1 LQLARSILIFTR
13 GRAVHIGAL
22 LILIHVSAASLRGA
36 TTIDSV
42 PISLR
47 PVRVLVAD
55 GLANASI
62 RSSSSLT
69 IRDAN
74 YSGLAK
80 VSPLSSEVSL
90 RALDGSLIVGEQTW
104 PQNDVYVESK
114 DGVVVLMTDS
124 GQDTP
129 IETTFAGRLR
139 VISDGQ
145 LQIINEVD
153 LEDYVSSV
161 VGSEIWPNFEVE
173 AFRVQAIVT
182 RTYVLY
188 HMLRRSNT
196 LYDVAATQG
205 SQVYRGI
212 RTDAVGRTAAEAA
225 EYTKGL
231 VCAWRE
237 EGHDRIFCT
246 YYSAAC
252 GGMSQSAAPLG
263 AESDIPPLAGG
274 VRCDY
279 CRIAPGQTYRWG
291 PVRLALREVYGRLC
305 ERYPELVELRSI
317 RSIEPAE
324 LTRFGRPLSLKI
336 TGSAGEPHEILAER
350 FRLAV
355 GPNALKSTDCNMR
368 VEGNEIVFEDGKGYG
383 HGLGLCQ
390 WGMQG
395 QALEGR
401 RAAEI
406 LRYYFPGSRLVRVY

>member
-1 LQLARSILIFTR
+1 MDEARGKLKKCGAWPTRLANL
-13 GRAVHIGAL
+13 AVSL
-22 LILIHVSAASLRGA
+22 FVVSACSA
-36 TTIDSV
+36 TTIDRV
-42 PISLR
+42 PISIR
-47 PVRVLVAD
+47 PVRVLVAE
-55 GLANASI
+55 GLVHASI
-62 RSSSSLT
+62 RSSSDLLILNPAGTSTNSRAKGNEVFL
-69 IRDAN
+69 RAAA
-74 YSGLAK
+74 SGLL
-80 VSPLSSEVSL
+80 V
-90 RALDGSLIVGEQTW
+90 DEQSW
-104 PQNDVYVESK
+104 PQNDVYIEAK
-114 DGVVVLMTDS
+114 GGTIVLITDP
-124 GQDTP
+124 GQEGS

-139 VISDGQ
+139 IISGDQ

-161 VGSEIWPNFEVE
+161 VANEIWPNFETE
-173 AFRVQAIVT
+173 AFRAQAIVT

-188 HMLRRSNT
+188 HMLRRTGT
-196 LYDVAATQG
+196 LYDVASTQG

-212 RTDAVGRTAAEAA
+212 RTDTVGQNATEAA
-225 EYTKGL
+225 RFTKGL
-231 VCAWRE
+231 VCVWSEQGR
-237 EGHDRIFCT
+237 DRIFCT

-291 PVRLALREVYGRLC
+291 PLRLSLRDIHSRLC
-305 ERYPELVELRSI
+305 ERYPDLAELRSI
-317 RSIEPAE
+317 RSIVPAE

-336 TGSAGEPHEILAER
+336 TGSAGTPHEILAER

-355 GPNALKSTDCNMR
+355 GPNAIKSTDCSLR
-368 VEGNEIVFEDGKGYG
+368 VEGGDVVFENGKGYG

-401 RAAEI
+401 KAAEI
-406 LRYYFPGSRLVRVY
+406 LRYYYPGSRLVRVY

>member
-1 LQLARSILIFTR
+1 MHEAKPNLHSRGRRSILY
-13 GRAVHIGAL
+13 AAL
-22 LILIHVSAASLRGA
+22 PAFLLTTASLSGA
-36 TTIDSV
+36 TKIDRV

-47 PVRVLVAD
+47 PVRVLVAE
-55 GLANASI
+55 GLAHASI
-62 RSSSSLT
+62 RSTGALLIRSPTGTSLST
-69 IRDAN
+69 T
-74 YSGLAK
+74 
-80 VSPLSSEVSL
+80 PSERNNEISL
-90 RALDGSLIVGEQTW
+90 RAAASGLQVDDQSW
-104 PQNDVYVESK
+104 PQNDVYIEAK
-114 DGVVVLMTDS
+114 DGTIVLVTDP
-124 GQDTP
+124 GQEGA

-139 VISDGQ
+139 ILSGDQ

-161 VGSEIWPNFEVE
+161 VANEIWPNFEVE
-173 AFRVQAIVT
+173 AFRAQAIIT

-188 HMLRRSNT
+188 HMLRRTGT

-212 RTDAVGRTAAEAA
+212 RTDTVGRNAAEAA

-231 VCAWRE
+231 VCAW
-237 EGHDRIFCT
+237 GDKGSDRIFCT

-263 AESDIPPLAGG
+263 AESDIPPLSGG

-291 PVRLALREVYGRLC
+291 PVRLSLRDVFSRLC
-305 ERYPELVELRSI
+305 ERYPDLAELRSI
-317 RSIEPAE
+317 RSIAPAE
-324 LTRFGRPLSLKI
+324 LTRFGRPLTLKI
-336 TGSAGEPHEILAER
+336 TGTAGTPHEILAER

-355 GPNALKSTDCNMR
+355 GPNAIKSTDCNMKSD
-368 VEGNEIVFEDGKGYG
+368 GSDIVFEDGKGYG

-395 QALEGR
+395 QALEGKK
-401 RAAEI
+401 AAEI
-406 LRYYFPGSRLVRVY
+406 LRYYYPGSRLARVY

>member
-1 LQLARSILIFTR
+1 MTR
-13 GRAVHIGAL
+13 GRAIHIGAL
-22 LILIHVSAASLRGA
+22 LILTHVSVASVRGA

-80 VSPLSSEVSL
+80 LSPLNDEISI
-90 RALDGSLIVGEQTW
+90 RAADNNLIVGEQTW
-104 PQNDVYVESK
+104 PQSDVYVESK
-114 DGVVVLMTDS
+114 DGVVVLLTDS
-124 GQDTP
+124 GQGNP

-153 LEDYVSSV
+153 LEDYVASV

-173 AFRVQAIVT
+173 AFRAQAIVT

-212 RTDAVGRTAAEAA
+212 RSDVVGRTAAEAA

-231 VCAWRE
+231 VCTWRE
-237 EGHDRIFCT
+237 DGQDRIFCS

-291 PVRLALREVYGRLC
+291 PVRLPLRDVFLRLC
-305 ERYPELVELRSI
+305 ERYADLAGLRSI

-401 RAAEI
+401 KAAEI
-406 LRYYFPGSRLVRVY
+406 LRFYFPGSRLIRVY

>member
-1 LQLARSILIFTR
+1 MVDDQAWPQDDIYIESKGGGI
-13 GRAVHIGAL
+13 
-22 LILIHVSAASLRGA
+22 
-36 TTIDSV
+36 
-42 PISLR
+42 
-47 PVRVLVAD
+47 VLV
-55 GLANASI
+55 
-62 RSSSSLT
+62 
-69 IRDAN
+69 
-74 YSGLAK
+74 
-80 VSPLSSEVSL
+80 
-90 RALDGSLIVGEQTW
+90 
-104 PQNDVYVESK
+104 
-114 DGVVVLMTDS
+114 TDT
-124 GQDTP
+124 GQDNP
-129 IETTFAGRLR
+129 IEMTFAGRLR
-139 VISDGQ
+139 VLSEGG

-153 LEDYVSSV
+153 LDDYVSSV

-173 AFRVQAIVT
+173 AFRAQAIVT

-212 RTDAVGRTAAEAA
+212 RTDTVGRMAAEAA
-225 EYTKGL
+225 QYTKGL

-237 EGHDRIFCT
+237 DGVDRIFCT

-291 PVRLALREVYGRLC
+291 PVRLSLREVYARLC
-305 ERYPELVELRSI
+305 ERYPDLTDLRSI
-317 RSIEPAE
+317 RSIAPAE
-324 LTRFGRPLSLKI
+324 LTRFGRPLSLRI
-336 TGSAGEPHEILAER
+336 TGVAGAPHEILAER

-368 VEGNEIVFEDGKGYG
+368 VEGNEIVFEDGKGFG

-401 RAAEI
+401 KAAEI